1 MANDIEQPLEILLA
15 REFPSFESLV
25 SARKLTAG
33 ASQETYKIV
42 VDTGAQEISLAL
54 RRAIPTLQSHSELG
68 AITLE
73 VEAKLFQLA
82 AAAGIPEPE
91 VLYVLREADGLG
103 SGFIMQW
110 LEGETLGNR
119 IVRRD
124 DFAPL
129 RQDLAYQCG
138 AILARVH
145 GLDWRAAGLDSDL
158 ASVSPEVL
166 VNETWSYYRDIAV
179 PEPMIDFT
187 WRWLLDNLPE
197 NSRITLVHGDFRNG
211 NLMVTPDGIT
221 AVLDWE
227 LAHVGDPVRDLG
239 WLCVNSWRFGNSEMP
254 VGGFGH
260 VEDLLAGYHSVSG
273 LNISPEHLKF
283 WQVFGSFWWSIIC
296 LRMAQSWR
304 TGETPSLE
312 RPAIGR
318 RSSEAQMDSVNL
330 LIPGPFDLPKAQNAL
345 AAGGQLPMSAELLH
359 SVSEFLR
366 EKVLHEVTSENAF
379 LSRVAANS
387 LDIVQREVLYG
398 SLLSDEEQQRLQNLL
413 LREAGLDTLQWE
425 LVEKLRNNLPLDTP
439 GLAEHLRQTVAGQ
452 LSIDQPKYSALRQSP
467 LA

>member
-1 MANDIEQPLEILLA
+1 MANDIEHPLEILLA
-15 REFPSFESLV
+15 REFSSFISLV
-25 SARKLTAG
+25 SAQKLTAG
-33 ASQETYKIV
+33 ASQETYKIII
-42 VDTGAQEISLAL
+42 DTGAQEISLAL

-82 AAAGIPEPE
+82 AAGGIPEPE
-91 VLYVLREADGLG
+91 ILYVLREADGLG

-110 LEGETLGNR
+110 LDGETLGNR
-119 IVRRD
+119 IVRRED
-124 DFAPL
+124 LAQL

-145 GLDWRAAGLDSDL
+145 DLDWHAAGLDAEL
-158 ASVSPEVL
+158 ASVSPEAL
-166 VNETWSYYRDIAV
+166 VNETWSYYQDIAI
-179 PEPMIDFT
+179 PEPMIDFV
-187 WRWLLDNLPE
+187 WRWLLDNLPQ
-197 NSRITLVHGDFRNG
+197 NPQTTLVHGDFRNG
-211 NLMVTPDGIT
+211 NLMVTPEGIA

-239 WLCVNSWRFGNSEMP
+239 WLCVNSWRFGNSEMV

-260 VEDLLAGYHSVSG
+260 VDDLLAGYRSVSG
-273 LNISPEHLKF
+273 LEISSEHLKF

-318 RSSEAQMDSVNL
+318 RSSEAQMDCVNL
-330 LIPGPFDLPKAQNAL
+330 LIAGPFNLPKAQSDFG
-345 AAGGQLPMSAELLH
+345 AGPQLPMSAELLH
-359 SVSEFLR
+359 SVSQFLR
-366 EKVLHEVTSENAF
+366 EKVLHEMTPENAF

-398 SLLSDEEQQRLQNLL
+398 AILADAEQQRLKNLL
-413 LREAGLDTLQWE
+413 LWEADLDTLRWD
-425 LVEKLRNNLPLDTP
+425 LVKKLRNNMPLDTP

-452 LSIDQPKYSALRQSP
+452 LSIDQPKYSALSQSP
-467 LA
+467 TA